1 MELFECRSYN
11 SKKMYYIAVEMFLGK
26 IVRETFR
33 SKPLAQNPVDIDA
46 VYISAE
52 AKQLEFFLPQ

>member
-11 SKKMYYIAVEMFLGK
+11 SKKMHYIAVEMLLRT

-33 SKPLAQNPVDIDA
+33 SKPLAQNPVDIGA
-46 VYISAE
+46 LYISAE
-52 AKQLEFFLPQ
+52 AKQLEFFLTQ

>member
-11 SKKMYYIAVEMFLGK
+11 SKKMYYIVVEMFLRA
-26 IVRETFR
+26 IVREAFR
-33 SKPLAQNPVDIDA
+33 SKPLVQNPVDIGA
-46 VYISAE
+46 LYISAE